1 MKKIHWC
8 AGIILGFSI
17 IAALLITSF
26 EIAMYSDF
34 DVYRQEY
41 EKYDVLSDLDMTMDD
56 VMYVTH
62 EMMDYLRGEGD
73 TLSVITTVEGKEQDF
88 FNEQD
93 RFHMGEVR
101 NLFIGGLNIRIGACV
116 AAVVCI
122 LFLIITRAD
131 IKKILPRSYWI
142 ALGVIGAAVLL
153 IGIAAVVNFNAVFV
167 QFHHIFFDND
177 LWIFDPAEDYM
188 IRMLPEGLFYDMVM
202 RIGAIFVV
210 SLMAVLALSFVPKI
224 LSYINYTNEVKCGT
238 ILTELILGAQG
249 TINYAKEILY
259 GQRKTCICRKETRLC
274 RCGKGTAP

>member
-1 MKKIHWC
+1 MKKIHWF

-17 IAALLITSF
+17 IVALLITSF

-73 TLSVITTVEGKEQDF
+73 TLSVMTTVEGKEQDF

-101 NLFIGGLNIRIGACV
+101 DLFIGGLNIRLGACA
-116 AAVVCI
+116 AAVLCV
-122 LFLIITRAD
+122 LFLLFTRAD
-131 IKKILPRSYWI
+131 IKKIIPRSYRI
-142 ALGVIGAAVLL
+142 ALGVTGAAVLL
-153 IGIAAVVNFNAVFV
+153 IGIAAVVDFNAVFV

-202 RIGAIFVV
+202 RIGAIFVAG
-210 SLMAVLALSFVPKI
+210 LAVLLVLSFIPKI
-224 LSYINYTNEVKCGT
+224 LD
-238 ILTELILGAQG
+238 
-249 TINYAKEILY
+249 
-259 GQRKTCICRKETRLC
+259 RKKKL
-274 RCGKGTAP
+274 A

>member
-1 MKKIHWC
+1 MKKLHWC

-41 EKYDVLSDLDMTMDD
+41 EKYHVLSDLDMTMDD

-73 TLSVITTVEGKEQDF
+73 TLSVVTIVEGKEQDF

-93 RFHMGEVR
+93 RFHMSEVR
-101 NLFIGGLNIRIGACV
+101 DLFIGGLNIRIGACV
-116 AAVVCI
+116 TAVLCL
-122 LFLIITRAD
+122 LFLIITHAD
-131 IKKILPRSYWI
+131 VKKIIPRSYWI
-142 ALGVIGAAVLL
+142 TLGATGAIVLL
-153 IGIAAVVNFNAVFV
+153 IGGAAVFNFNAVFV

-202 RIGAIFVV
+202 RIGAIFVIGLV
-210 SLMAVLALSFVPKI
+210 VLLVLSFIPKM
-224 LSYINYTNEVKCGT
+224 
-238 ILTELILGAQG
+238 LGKKKKLA
-249 TINYAKEILY
+249 
-259 GQRKTCICRKETRLC
+259 
-274 RCGKGTAP
+274 

>member
-1 MKKIHWC
+1 MKKMHWC
-8 AGIILGFSI
+8 AGIILGFSV

-34 DVYRQEY
+34 DVYRYEY
-41 EKYDVLSDLDMTMDD
+41 EKYDVLSDLDMNMDD

-62 EMMDYLRGEGD
+62 EMMDYLRGKGD
-73 TLSVITTVEGKEQDF
+73 TLSVMTTVEGQEQDF

-101 NLFIGGLNIRIGACV
+101 DLFIGGLNIRFGACV
-116 AAVVCI
+116 AAVLCI

-131 IKKILPRSYWI
+131 IKKIIPRSYWI
-142 ALGVIGAAVLL
+142 ALGITGTAVLFL
-153 IGIAAVVNFNAVFV
+153 GIAAVVDFDSVFV

-202 RIGAIFVV
+202 RIGAVFVA
-210 SLMAVLALSFVPKI
+210 SLVVLLALSFIPKI
-224 LSYINYTNEVKCGT
+224 LD
-238 ILTELILGAQG
+238 
-249 TINYAKEILY
+249 
-259 GQRKTCICRKETRLC
+259 RKKKL
-274 RCGKGTAP
+274 A

>member
-1 MKKIHWC
+1 MKKLHWC
-8 AGIILGFSI
+8 AGIILGFSV

-26 EIAMYSDF
+26 EIAMYADF

-41 EKYDVLSDLDMTMDD
+41 EKYDVLSELDMTMDD

-73 TLSVITTVEGKEQDF
+73 TLSVVTTVEGQEQDF

-101 NLFIGGLNIRIGACV
+101 ELFIGGLNIRFGACV
-116 AAVVCI
+116 AAVLCV
-122 LFLIITRAD
+122 LFLVITRAD
-131 IKKILPRSYWI
+131 IKKVVPRSYWI
-142 ALGVIGAAVLL
+142 ALGVTGAAVIL
-153 IGIAAVVNFNAVFV
+153 IGIAAVVDFNAVFV
-167 QFHHIFFDND
+167 QFHHIFFDNN

-210 SLMAVLALSFVPKI
+210 SLVVLLVLSFIPKI
-224 LSYINYTNEVKCGT
+224 ADRREKLV
-238 ILTELILGAQG
+238 
-249 TINYAKEILY
+249 
-259 GQRKTCICRKETRLC
+259 
-274 RCGKGTAP
+274 

>member
-1 MKKIHWC
+1 MKKIHWF

-17 IAALLITSF
+17 IVALLITSF

-62 EMMDYLRGEGD
+62 EMMNYLRGEGD
-73 TLSVITTVEGKEQDF
+73 TLSVMTTVEGKEQDF

-101 NLFIGGLNIRIGACV
+101 DLFIGGLNIRLGACA
-116 AAVVCI
+116 AAVLCV
-122 LFLIITRAD
+122 LFLLFTRAD
-131 IKKILPRSYWI
+131 IKKIIPRSYRI
-142 ALGVIGAAVLL
+142 ALGMTGAAVLL
-153 IGIAAVVNFNAVFV
+153 IGIAAVVDFNAVFV

-202 RIGAIFVV
+202 RIGAIFVAG
-210 SLMAVLALSFVPKI
+210 LAVLLVLSFIPKI
-224 LSYINYTNEVKCGT
+224 LD
-238 ILTELILGAQG
+238 
-249 TINYAKEILY
+249 
-259 GQRKTCICRKETRLC
+259 RKKKL
-274 RCGKGTAP
+274 A

>member
-1 MKKIHWC
+1 MKKLHWC
-8 AGIILGFSI
+8 AGIILGFSV

-26 EIAMYSDF
+26 EIAMYADF

-41 EKYDVLSDLDMTMDD
+41 EKYDVLSELDMTMDD

-73 TLSVITTVEGKEQDF
+73 TLSVVTTVEGQEQDF

-101 NLFIGGLNIRIGACV
+101 ELFIGGLNIRFGACV
-116 AAVVCI
+116 AAVLCV
-122 LFLIITRAD
+122 LFLAITRAD
-131 IKKILPRSYWI
+131 IKKVVPRSYWI
-142 ALGVIGAAVLL
+142 ALGVTGAAVIL
-153 IGIAAVVNFNAVFV
+153 IGIAAVVDFNAVFV

-210 SLMAVLALSFVPKI
+210 SLVVLLVLSFIPKI
-224 LSYINYTNEVKCGT
+224 
-238 ILTELILGAQG
+238 ADR
-249 TINYAKEILY
+249 
-259 GQRKTCICRKETRLC
+259 RKKLV
-274 RCGKGTAP
+274 

>member
-62 EMMDYLRGEGD
+62 EMMDYLRGDGD
-73 TLSVITTVEGKEQDF
+73 TLSVMTTVEGQEQDF

-101 NLFIGGLNIRIGACV
+101 DLFIGGLNIRLGACV
-116 AAVVCI
+116 AAVLCI
-122 LFLIITRAD
+122 LFLIITHAD
-131 IKKILPRSYWI
+131 FKKIIPRSYWI
-142 ALGVIGAAVLL
+142 ALGVTGAATLL
-153 IGIAAVVNFNAVFV
+153 IGIAAV
-167 QFHHIFFDND
+167 FD
-177 LWIFDPAEDYM
+177 F
-188 IRMLPEGLFYDMVM
+188 
-202 RIGAIFVV
+202 
-210 SLMAVLALSFVPKI
+210 
-224 LSYINYTNEVKCGT
+224 
-238 ILTELILGAQG
+238 
-249 TINYAKEILY
+249 
-259 GQRKTCICRKETRLC
+259 
-274 RCGKGTAP
+274 

>member
-1 MKKIHWC
+1 MKKLHWC
-8 AGIILGFSI
+8 AGIILGFSV

-26 EIAMYSDF
+26 EIAMYADF

-41 EKYDVLSDLDMTMDD
+41 EKYDVLSELDMTMDD

-73 TLSVITTVEGKEQDF
+73 TLSVVTTVEGQEQDF

-101 NLFIGGLNIRIGACV
+101 ELFIGGLNMRFGACV
-116 AAVVCI
+116 AAVLCV
-122 LFLIITRAD
+122 LFLVITRAD
-131 IKKILPRSYWI
+131 IKKVVPRSYWI
-142 ALGVIGAAVLL
+142 ALGVTGAAVIL
-153 IGIAAVVNFNAVFV
+153 IGIAAVVDFNAVFV

-210 SLMAVLALSFVPKI
+210 SLVVLLVLSFIPKI
-224 LSYINYTNEVKCGT
+224 
-238 ILTELILGAQG
+238 ADR
-249 TINYAKEILY
+249 
-259 GQRKTCICRKETRLC
+259 RKKLV
-274 RCGKGTAP
+274 

>member
-1 MKKIHWC
+1 MKKLHWC
-8 AGIILGFSI
+8 AGIILGFSV

-26 EIAMYSDF
+26 EIAMYADF

-73 TLSVITTVEGKEQDF
+73 TLSVVTTVEGQEQDF

-101 NLFIGGLNIRIGACV
+101 ELFIGGLNIRFGACV
-116 AAVVCI
+116 AAVLCI
-122 LFLIITRAD
+122 LFLVITRAD
-131 IKKILPRSYWI
+131 IKKVVPRSYRI
-142 ALGVIGAAVLL
+142 ALGVTGAAVIL
-153 IGIAAVVNFNAVFV
+153 IGIAAVVDFNAVFV

-210 SLMAVLALSFVPKI
+210 SLVVLLVLSFIPKI
-224 LSYINYTNEVKCGT
+224 
-238 ILTELILGAQG
+238 ADR
-249 TINYAKEILY
+249 
-259 GQRKTCICRKETRLC
+259 RKKLV
-274 RCGKGTAP
+274 

>member
-1 MKKIHWC
+1 MKKLHWC
-8 AGIILGFSI
+8 AGIILGFSV

-26 EIAMYSDF
+26 EIAMYADF

-41 EKYDVLSDLDMTMDD
+41 EKYDVLSELDMTMDD

-73 TLSVITTVEGKEQDF
+73 TLSVVTTVEGQEQDF

-101 NLFIGGLNIRIGACV
+101 ELFIGGLNIRFGACV
-116 AAVVCI
+116 AAVLCI
-122 LFLIITRAD
+122 LFLVITRAD
-131 IKKILPRSYWI
+131 IKKVVPRSYRI
-142 ALGVIGAAVLL
+142 ALGVTGAAVIL
-153 IGIAAVVNFNAVFV
+153 IGIAAVVDFNAVFV

-210 SLMAVLALSFVPKI
+210 SLVVLLMLSFIPKI
-224 LSYINYTNEVKCGT
+224 
-238 ILTELILGAQG
+238 ADR
-249 TINYAKEILY
+249 
-259 GQRKTCICRKETRLC
+259 RKKLV
-274 RCGKGTAP
+274 

>member
-1 MKKIHWC
+1 MKKLHWC

-41 EKYDVLSDLDMTMDD
+41 EKYHVLSDLDMTMDD

-73 TLSVITTVEGKEQDF
+73 TLSVVTTVEGKEQDF

-93 RFHMGEVR
+93 RFHMSEVR
-101 NLFIGGLNIRIGACV
+101 DLFIGGLNIRIGACV
-116 AAVVCI
+116 TAVLCL
-122 LFLIITRAD
+122 LFLIITHVD
-131 IKKILPRSYWI
+131 VKKIIPRSYWI
-142 ALGVIGAAVLL
+142 TLGATGAIVLL
-153 IGIAAVVNFNAVFV
+153 IGGAAVFNFNAVFV

-202 RIGAIFVV
+202 RIGAIFVIGLV
-210 SLMAVLALSFVPKI
+210 VLLVLSFIPKM
-224 LSYINYTNEVKCGT
+224 
-238 ILTELILGAQG
+238 LGKKKKLA
-249 TINYAKEILY
+249 
-259 GQRKTCICRKETRLC
+259 
-274 RCGKGTAP
+274 

>member
-1 MKKIHWC
+1 MKKLQWC

-34 DVYRQEY
+34 SVHQEEY

-62 EMMDYLRGEGD
+62 EMMDYLRGNGD
-73 TLSVITTVEGKEQDF
+73 TLSVITTVEGREQDF

-93 RFHMGEVR
+93 RFHMAEVR
-101 NLFIGGLNIRIGACV
+101 DLFIGGLNIRLGAC
-116 AAVVCI
+116 AAVVLCI
-122 LFLIITRAD
+122 VFLLISRAD
-131 IKKILPRSYWI
+131 IKKIIPRSYWI
-142 ALGVIGAAVLL
+142 ALGITGIAVAL
-153 IGIAAVVNFNAVFV
+153 IGIAAVVDFNAVFV

-202 RIGAIFVV
+202 RIGAIFVGG
-210 SLMAVLALSFVPKI
+210 LAVVLVLSFIPQIMK
-224 LSYINYTNEVKCGT
+224 
-238 ILTELILGAQG
+238 
-249 TINYAKEILY
+249 
-259 GQRKTCICRKETRLC
+259 QRKKL
-274 RCGKGTAP
+274 A

>member
-1 MKKIHWC
+1 MKKLHWC

-34 DVYRQEY
+34 DVYWQEY
-41 EKYDVLSDLDMTMDD
+41 EKYHVLSDLDMTMDD

-73 TLSVITTVEGKEQDF
+73 TLSVVTTVEGKEQDF

-93 RFHMGEVR
+93 RFHMSEVR
-101 NLFIGGLNIRIGACV
+101 DLFIGGLNIRIGACV
-116 AAVVCI
+116 TAVLCL
-122 LFLIITRAD
+122 LFLIITHAD
-131 IKKILPRSYWI
+131 VKKIIPRSYWI
-142 ALGVIGAAVLL
+142 TLGATGVIVLL
-153 IGIAAVVNFNAVFV
+153 IGGAAVINFNAVFV

-202 RIGAIFVV
+202 RIGAIFVIGLV
-210 SLMAVLALSFVPKI
+210 VLLVLSFIPKM
-224 LSYINYTNEVKCGT
+224 
-238 ILTELILGAQG
+238 LGKKKKLA
-249 TINYAKEILY
+249 
-259 GQRKTCICRKETRLC
+259 
-274 RCGKGTAP
+274 

>member
-1 MKKIHWC
+1 MKKLQWC

-34 DVYRQEY
+34 SVYQEEY

-62 EMMDYLRGEGD
+62 EMMDYLRGNGD
-73 TLSVITTVEGKEQDF
+73 TLSVITTVEGREQDF

-93 RFHMGEVR
+93 RFHMAEVR
-101 NLFIGGLNIRIGACV
+101 DLFIGGLNIRLGAC
-116 AAVVCI
+116 AAVVLCI
-122 LFLIITRAD
+122 VFLLISRAD
-131 IKKILPRSYWI
+131 IKKIIPRSYWI
-142 ALGVIGAAVLL
+142 ALGITGIAVAL
-153 IGIAAVVNFNAVFV
+153 IGIAAVVDFNAVFV

-202 RIGAIFVV
+202 RIGAIFVGG
-210 SLMAVLALSFVPKI
+210 LAVVLVLSFIPQIMKR
-224 LSYINYTNEVKCGT
+224 
-238 ILTELILGAQG
+238 
-249 TINYAKEILY
+249 
-259 GQRKTCICRKETRLC
+259 RKKL
-274 RCGKGTAP
+274 A

>member
-1 MKKIHWC
+1 MKKLHWC
-8 AGIILGFSI
+8 TGIILGFSV

-26 EIAMYSDF
+26 EIAMYADF

-41 EKYDVLSDLDMTMDD
+41 EKYDVLSELDMTMDD

-73 TLSVITTVEGKEQDF
+73 TLSVMTTVEGQEQDF

-101 NLFIGGLNIRIGACV
+101 DLFIGGLNIRLGACA
-116 AAVVCI
+116 AAVLCI
-122 LFLIITRAD
+122 LFLVITRAD
-131 IKKILPRSYWI
+131 IKKIIPGSYWI
-142 ALGVIGAAVLL
+142 ALGVTGAAVLM
-153 IGIAAVVNFNAVFV
+153 IGIAAVVDFNAVFV

-210 SLMAVLALSFVPKI
+210 SLVVLLVLSFIPKI
-224 LSYINYTNEVKCGT
+224 AYR
-238 ILTELILGAQG
+238 
-249 TINYAKEILY
+249 
-259 GQRKTCICRKETRLC
+259 RKKLV
-274 RCGKGTAP
+274 